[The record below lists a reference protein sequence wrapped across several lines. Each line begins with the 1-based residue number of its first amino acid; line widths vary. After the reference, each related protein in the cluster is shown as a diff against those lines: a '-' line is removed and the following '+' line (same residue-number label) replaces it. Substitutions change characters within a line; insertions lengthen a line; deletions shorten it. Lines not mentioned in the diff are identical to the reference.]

1 MGTIILYI
9 IRSAIISVIITKI
22 LATHYFK
29 IIDGYVDDMIEQTK
43 DFVESMK
50 HKNL

>member
-1 MGTIILYI
+1 METIILCI
-9 IRSAIISVIITKI
+9 ICSAIISVIITKI

-29 IIDGYVDDMIEQTK
+29 IIDGYVDDMIEMTR

-50 HKNL
+50 HKD